1 MINHHPS
8 HTILQQFV
16 DGTLP
21 ASVAVI
27 VASHVEMCPRCQ
39 QLVHQLTELAAAN
52 AFDLD
57 IDSATFD
64 TEGKTTDDSEHQL
77 PSGFEEFLADLD
89 NVPHA
94 EDDNIA
100 DEADN
105 MIGQT
110 ANAVVD
116 SNNNA
121 TSIEAT
127 MLDQI
132 TRLPVEKAVTLP
144 KTITEIEVSGQRI
157 ALPNAIKSLA
167 LKEWQGLGKIS
178 RARINL
184 DDETRRT
191 SLLHIDKGGSVP
203 HHTHK
208 GFEITLLLQGSFED
222 EMGTYHAGDF
232 IWLSGEHTHNP
243 VTQEGCVCLTVSSDA
258 LHFTQ
263 GVSQLFNPLG
273 KLIY

>member
-8 HTILQQFV
+8 HTVLQQFV
-16 DGTLP
+16 EGTLP

-27 VASHVEMCPRCQ
+27 VASHVEMCPHCQ
-39 QLVHQLTELAAAN
+39 QLVHQLTELVAADV
-52 AFDLD
+52 FDMEA
-57 IDSATFD
+57 DSTGCYTTHECADD
-64 TEGKTTDDSEHQL
+64 TENLRQSE
-77 PSGFEEFLADLD
+77 FEELMTEL
-89 NVPHA
+89 
-94 EDDNIA
+94 
-100 DEADN
+100 
-105 MIGQT
+105 
-110 ANAVVD
+110 
-116 SNNNA
+116 A
-121 TSIEAT
+121 TSSNPDDHSDVNSIFNDVNDT
-127 MLDQI
+127 GISTDSDMLAQI
-132 TRLPVEKAVTLP
+132 TSLPVEEPTTRP
-144 KTITEIEVSGQRI
+144 KTVTEIEVAGKRI
-157 ALPNAIKSLA
+157 SLPNAIKSLA

>member
-1 MINHHPS
+1 MIKHHPS
-8 HTILQQFV
+8 HTVLQQFV
-16 DGTLP
+16 DGSLP
-21 ASVAVI
+21 ASVSVI
-27 VASHVEMCPRCQ
+27 VASHVEMCPQCQ
-39 QLVHQLTELAAAN
+39 ELVHQLTELAAAD
-52 AFDLD
+52 AFDMEIPSAGFDYSDQEQSQPSVVFEDFITDLVDSSND
-57 IDSATFD
+57 ISIDKINDSA
-64 TEGKTTDDSEHQL
+64 EAAM
-77 PSGFEEFLADLD
+77 LAKIT
-89 NVPHA
+89 NQPV
-94 EDDNIA
+94 E
-100 DEADN
+100 
-105 MIGQT
+105 
-110 ANAVVD
+110 
-116 SNNNA
+116 NA
-121 TSIEAT
+121 T
-127 MLDQI
+127 
-132 TRLPVEKAVTLP
+132 TLP

-157 ALPNAIKSLA
+157 ALPNAIKSLT

-184 DDETRRT
+184 NDETRRT

-222 EMGTYHAGDF
+222 EMGTYQAGDF
-232 IWLSGEHTHNP
+232 IWLSDEHTHNP